1 MTYYMYTSISGENK
15 ILIHTMDPETGL
27 VQHKGEVELHDGPV
41 PLAVDPEGKFLYT
54 ALRATHEVLSFRID
68 PGTGG
73 LEQLGSTKLQE
84 TPCYL
89 LTDRT
94 GKFLF
99 GAHYSTGAVSVNPI
113 NKDGVATDL
122 IQWLETDL
130 RAHCVQIDSS
140 NRFVLVP
147 HVMPGNAVFQL
158 ELNQETGALT
168 PNAVPKVVPE
178 VEEGPRH
185 CCFHPGKDIVYTSNE
200 QGSSVTAYHFDATA
214 GTLSPFQTIPNLP
227 PEGYDPEEGGE
238 ENSCSQIAIT
248 PAGKFLYAPNR
259 GHNSMACFRV
269 DEQTGKLST
278 IGYQAIEKH
287 TRGIS
292 LDPQGKFLY
301 ATGAASG
308 RMATFCISEQ
318 TGALEPLEN
327 FAVGEGPMWVQFVI
341 QPD

>member
-15 ILIHTMDPETGL
+15 ILIHTMDPDTGL
-27 VQHKGEVELHDGPV
+27 LQHREDVELHGGPV
-41 PLAVDPEGKFLYT
+41 PLAADPAGKFLYT
-54 ALRATHEVLSFRID
+54 ALNSTSEVLSFSID

-73 LEQLGSTKLQE
+73 LTQIGSTGLRE

-89 LTDRT
+89 LADRR
-94 GKFLF
+94 GKFLL
-99 GAHYSTGAVSVNPI
+99 GAHYSAGAVSVNPI
-113 NKDGVATDL
+113 AGDGAATDFV
-122 IQWLETDL
+122 QWLETAP
-130 RAHCVQIDSS
+130 RAHCVQIDAS

-158 ELNQETGALT
+158 VLDQETGELS
-168 PNAVPKVVPE
+168 PNAVPKVVPA

-200 QGSSVTAYHFDATA
+200 QGSSVTAYHFAAAA
-214 GTLSPFQTIPNLP
+214 GTLSPFQTISNLP
-227 PEGYDPEEGGE
+227 PEGHHPGTGGE
-238 ENSCSQIAIT
+238 KNSCSQIAIT
-248 PAGKFLYAPNR
+248 PSGRFLYAPNR
-259 GHNSMACFRV
+259 GHDSMACFRI
-269 DEQTGKLST
+269 DEETGELST

-292 LDPQGKFLY
+292 LDPQGKFLF

-308 RMATFCISEQ
+308 RMASFRISEK

-327 FAVGEGPMWVQFVI
+327 LAVGQGPMWVQFVT
-341 QPD
+341 QRD